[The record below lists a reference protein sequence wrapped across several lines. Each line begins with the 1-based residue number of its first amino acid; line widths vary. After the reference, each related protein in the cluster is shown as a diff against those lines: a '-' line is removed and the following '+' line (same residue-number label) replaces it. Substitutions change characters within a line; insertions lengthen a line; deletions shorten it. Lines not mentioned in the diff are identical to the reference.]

1 MHREIKRLPPLRT
14 ALIAVACG
22 LGPCL
27 DAVAGQVEKLPPSGK
42 AKFQVSYVQWA
53 PAREIALGDAAG
65 IGAMEIVGITRNTE
79 GKSWFDRMTEHCS
92 GQYYW
97 GDHNPAAGNGTC
109 LYVDADG
116 DKVMVNWTITAP
128 YDGTKQI
135 VGGTGKY
142 AGITGQGT
150 YDGTPLKAP
159 AEGMDIFLTDV
170 ELDFLFKAP
179 TQ

>member
-1 MHREIKRLPPLRT
+1 MDRSTIT
-14 ALIAVACG
+14 LIAALMALHIG
-22 LGPCL
+22 
-27 DAVAGQVEKLPPSGK
+27 AAEAGQVEKLPPSGK
-42 AKFQVSYVQWA
+42 ARFQVSYVQWA
-53 PAREIALGDAAG
+53 SHDVEMADRAG
-65 IGAMEIVGITRNTE
+65 FGSMEFGGITRNMD
-79 GKSWFDRMTEHCS
+79 GKGWFDRMAEYCT

-97 GDHNPAAGNGTC
+97 GSGNTQPGNGSC

-116 DKVMVNWTITAP
+116 DQIMVNWSSTAP

-150 YDGTPLKAP
+150 FDGTQIKSA
-159 AEGMDIFLTDV
+159 ANGMDYFLTDV
-170 ELDFLFKAP
+170 ELDFQLKAA

>member
-1 MHREIKRLPPLRT
+1 MGKITT
-14 ALIAVACG
+14 ALLAATCG
-22 LGPCL
+22 LGQCL
-27 DAVAGQVEKLPPSGK
+27 GGAALAGQVEKLPPSGK

-65 IGAMEIVGITRNTE
+65 IGAVEFAGITRNTE
-79 GKSWFDRMTEHCS
+79 GKSWFDRMTEHCA

-97 GDHNPAAGNGTC
+97 GERDPAPGTGTC

-116 DKVMVNWTITAP
+116 DQVMVDWTITAS
-128 YDGTKQI
+128 YDGTKRI

-150 YDGTPLKAP
+150 YDGTQLKAP
-159 AEGMDIFLTDV
+159 AGGMDLFLTDV
-170 ELDFLFKAP
+170 ELDFQIKPP

>member
-1 MHREIKRLPPLRT
+1 MRRIAT
-14 ALIAVACG
+14 AVLAATLG
-22 LGPCL
+22 LGSPL
-27 DAVAGQVEKLPPSGK
+27 DAVAAQVEKLPASGK
-42 AKFQVSYVQWA
+42 ARFQVSYVQWA
-53 PAREIALGDAAG
+53 PAREITLGDAAG
-65 IGAMEIVGITRNTE
+65 IGTIEMAGITRNTD
-79 GKSWFDRMTEHCS
+79 GKPWFDRMTERCA

-97 GDHNPAAGNGTC
+97 GDHNQTPGTGTC

-116 DKVMVNWTITAP
+116 DQVMVNWKITAP

-150 YDGTPLKAP
+150 YKGTDLKSPGA
-159 AEGMDIFLTDV
+159 GMDLFLTDV
-170 ELDFLFKAP
+170 ELDFQIKPP